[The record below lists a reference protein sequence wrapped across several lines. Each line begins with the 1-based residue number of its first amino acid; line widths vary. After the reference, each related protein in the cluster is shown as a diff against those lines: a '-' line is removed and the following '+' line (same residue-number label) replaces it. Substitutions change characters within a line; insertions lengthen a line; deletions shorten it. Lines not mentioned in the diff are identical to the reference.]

1 MLGFL
6 IAAGLGFLTPQL
18 EAPLGTPV
26 TKALQGYITV
36 APEEKRLITFM
47 LAMLIAAV
55 AAVLVGSGTPF
66 WIMVGGVLGYFGT
79 RIFAAVKKI
88 IDDRSASD
96 DA

>member
-6 IAAGLGFLTPQL
+6 IAAGLGYLTPKL
-18 EAPLGTPV
+18 VAPLGTPV
-26 TKALQGYITV
+26 VKALQNHIKI

-47 LAMLIAAV
+47 LAMLIAAIV
-55 AAVLVGSGTPF
+55 AVLIGSGTPF
-66 WIMVGGVLGYFGT
+66 WIMVGGVLGYFGS

-88 IDDRSASD
+88 IDDRSASG